1 MKKLLLLT
9 LSLFFFVS
17 CENNNELKYLNK
29 DLSVEERLDDLMK
42 RMTLEEKVA
51 QMTQFVGLNYITD
64 ADRNM
69 TAEEILNSDSRASYP
84 GLLKRDIAKMVS
96 DGKIGSFLHVLTLK
110 EANRLQELAQKSRL
124 KIPLLIGIDA
134 IHGNG
139 MVAGATVYP
148 SPISLASTFDE
159 KIAYQIGKETA
170 IEVRAFGSHWSFT
183 PNIDVLRDP
192 RWGRVGETF
201 GEDPYLV
208 GNFGV
213 EMIKGLQ
220 SDDFSGYDHVIACAK
235 HFAAGSE
242 PVNGLNVSPMDI
254 SERTLREIYLKP
266 FQRAVDAGV
275 YSVMAAHNEIN
286 GIPSHMHKELLTDV
300 MRDEF
305 EFDGF
310 YVSDWLDINRIN
322 SLHRIAKDFKEAIFF
337 AVDAGMD
344 MNMHGPNFLENVV
357 KLVNEGK
364 LSQERIDFSAGKIL
378 YAKFKLGLFENPF
391 VDPKEIKN
399 KVFTNEH
406 LETALNAARKSIVLL
421 KNDGILPISKNRGK
435 KILVTGPN
443 ANNHSVL
450 GDWVWAQPE
459 ENVTTIYEGINSLGS
474 SKGFNIDFYDSN
486 EDIRSIS
493 DGDIRR
499 TVNYAKNYDQIIVVV
514 GDNSQRNLKSNKT
527 AGENMGRANLNLA
540 GKQLQLV
547 KKLKE
552 INKNVVVIYVNGK
565 PIAEPWIDENVSGI
579 IESWESG
586 TTAGIAVAE
595 VIFGDFNPGG
605 KLPLTFPRSVGQLQ
619 MIYNHK
625 PSQYFHKYAFEKV
638 TPLYPFGH
646 GLSYSNFEYSE
657 FIVNE
662 VINDKISIS
671 VDVTNDSNFDGEE
684 VVQLY
689 FRDTYSSVTRPVKEL
704 VRYKR
709 VMIASGE
716 TVTIDFEV
724 DVEDLAFYDINMN
737 LCVEMGEFEFMVGGS
752 SDYKQLI
759 SETVDIKKRYDY

>member
-1 MKKLLLLT
+1 MKNLLLLA
-9 LSLFFFVS
+9 LSLFVLIS

-29 DLSVEERLDDLMK
+29 DLSVEERLDDIMK

-139 MVAGATVYP
+139 MVSGTTVYP

-266 FQRAVDAGV
+266 FKRAVDAGV

-286 GIPSHMHKELLTDV
+286 GIPSHMHKELLTSV

-305 EFDGF
+305 KFDGF
-310 YVSDWLDINRIN
+310 YVSDWLDINRIS

-344 MNMHGPNFLENVV
+344 INMHGPNFLENVV
-357 KLVNEGK
+357 KLVEEGK
-364 LSQERIDFSAGKIL
+364 LSQERIDFSARKIL

-391 VDPKEIKN
+391 VDPNEIEN
-399 KVFTNEH
+399 KVFTEQH
-406 LETALNAARKSIVLL
+406 KETALNAARKSIVLL

-486 EDIRSIS
+486 EDIRTITEN
-493 DGDIRR
+493 DIRR
-499 TVNYAKNYDQIIVVV
+499 TVNYARNYDQIVVVV
-514 GDNSQRNLKSNKT
+514 GDNSQRNLKSKRT

-565 PIAEPWIDENVSGI
+565 PIAEPWIDKNISGV

-586 TTAGIAVAE
+586 SMAGVAVAD
-595 VIFGDFNPGG
+595 VLFGDFNPGG

-646 GLSYSNFEYSE
+646 GLSYSNFIYSD
-657 FIVNE
+657 FV
-662 VINDKISIS
+662 VDGVSDDKVSLS
-671 VDVTNDSNFDGEE
+671 VKIKNDSKYDGEE

-689 FRDTYSSVTRPVKEL
+689 FRDSYSSVTRPVKEL

-709 VMIASGE
+709 VFVKSGE
-716 TVTIDFEV
+716 TISVNFDLEIKE
-724 DVEDLAFYDINMN
+724 LAFYDINMN
-737 LCVEMGEFEFMVGGS
+737 YCVEEGEFEFMIGGS
-752 SDYKQLI
+752 SENNELI
-759 SETVDIKKRYDY
+759 SDTVNIERRYNF